1 MVRQNDSKS
10 KHCNA
15 TTVHMKEVR
24 KLQLQD
30 KNTIKKK
37 NGEVCDA
44 KLKQTQR
51 LLG

>member
-30 KNTIKKK
+30 KNTIKKWMGK
-37 NGEVCDA
+37 FV
-44 KLKQTQR
+44 TQN
-51 LLG
+51 

>member
-1 MVRQNDSKS
+1 MVRQNDRKS

-15 TTVHMKEVR
+15 TMVHMKEVR
-24 KLQLQD
+24 KLQLKD
-30 KNTIKKK
+30 KNTIKKM

-44 KLKQTQR
+44 KLKQTLR